1 MKIIFLFL
9 IASSSAFAYSEQR
22 DSTKKH
28 TRTPLIRIVKYK
40 ENVMVFNDNSRK
52 GIYGFFFPKRILGE
66 YQIIADGL
74 QFTPFSVSP
83 PDIEE
88 KQFLKQYWNDD
99 LEIEKISL
107 AYSSIKKVRKWYG
120 VRITMTNGKKYLF
133 TTNHPNKMVKE
144 LQSKLDV
151 LK

>member
-1 MKIIFLFL
+1 
-9 IASSSAFAYSEQR
+9 
-22 DSTKKH
+22 
-28 TRTPLIRIVKYK
+28 
-40 ENVMVFNDNSRK
+40 MVFNDNSRK

-66 YQIIADGL
+66 YQITADGL

-120 VRITMTNGKKYLF
+120 VKITMTDGKKYLF